1 MYPIEQ
7 RAMSVEVIDKVNNV
21 GIVALLI
28 IDNL

>member
-7 RAMSVEVIDKVNNV
+7 RAMSVEVIDKVEKA